1 MSTLLTQV
9 IEAAKTLPEEQ
20 LREVSNFIKS
30 LKNQTVDKNISQPPS
45 GKKLLEILQHEGL
58 IEEFPDLE
66 AEDEPEL
73 DPISYTG
80 KPFSETIIE
89 DRGPK

>member
-1 MSTLLTQV
+1 MSTLLKQV
-9 IEAAKTLPEEQ
+9 IEAAKALPEEQ
-20 LREVSNFIKS
+20 LKEVSSFIKS
-30 LKNQTVDKNISQPPS
+30 LKSQNVHKNLSQPPS
-45 GKKLLEILQHEGL
+45 SKELLEILLHEGL

-66 AEDEPEL
+66 PEDEPEL
-73 DPISYTG
+73 DSISYTG

>member
-1 MSTLLTQV
+1 MSTLITQV
-9 IEAAKTLPEEQ
+9 IEAAKTLPEKQ

-30 LKNQTVDKNISQPPS
+30 LKSQTVHKSRSQPPS
-45 GKKLLEILQHEGL
+45 GKELLEILQYEGL

-66 AEDEPEL
+66 AKDGPEL

-80 KPFSETIIE
+80 KPFSETIID

>member
-20 LREVSNFIKS
+20 LREVSKFISALKS
-30 LKNQTVDKNISQPPS
+30 QATQKNVSKPPS
-45 GKKLLEILQHEGL
+45 GRELLEILRQEGL

-66 AEDEPEL
+66 AADEPEL
-73 DPISYTG
+73 PPIPYTG
-80 KPFSETIIE
+80 KPLSEIIIE